1 MLCRKLFKSFII
13 ILPLLGFTWVF
24 GVLAVDKDTLAFAM
38 VFIIFNSLQVSMWHC
53 MYYIYIYTISDRS
66 LCQSQPHIAT
76 MLVSIQICRG
86 QPFSSVLWC
95 EVTKC
100 GPRLSLC
107 ASSASCTD
115 HRRVPRLINCLH
127 HMCLLL

>member
-53 MYYIYIYTISDRS
+53 MYYTYTLFLTD
-66 LCQSQPHIAT
+66 LCVNQSHT
-76 MLVSIQICRG
+76 
-86 QPFSSVLWC
+86 
-95 EVTKC
+95 
-100 GPRLSLC
+100 
-107 ASSASCTD
+107 
-115 HRRVPRLINCLH
+115 
-127 HMCLLL
+127 